1 MSRIV
6 VDASVLLAIL
16 HQEPGAER
24 LPPELLSDSV
34 ISSVNL
40 AEVQSK
46 LVSRGVNADAAWEA
60 SLSIVPQVMTFRH
73 EHARLAGDLI
83 AQTRSLGLALGDRAC
98 LALGILLKAPVY
110 TADASWSKLKVGIRI
125 HVIR

>member
-1 MSRIV
+1 MTRIV
-6 VDASVLLAIL
+6 LDASAALAVL

-24 LPPELLSDSV
+24 LTPELLSDAV

-40 AEVQSK
+40 AEVQGK
-46 LVSRGVNADAAWEA
+46 LVSRGVNPHDAWEA
-60 SLSIVPQVMTFRH
+60 SLAIVAEVLPFKN

-83 AQTRSLGLALGDRAC
+83 AQTRQLGLGLGDRAC
-98 LALGILLKAPVY
+98 LALALSLKAAVY
-110 TADASWSKLKVGIRI
+110 TADASWSKLKIAARI